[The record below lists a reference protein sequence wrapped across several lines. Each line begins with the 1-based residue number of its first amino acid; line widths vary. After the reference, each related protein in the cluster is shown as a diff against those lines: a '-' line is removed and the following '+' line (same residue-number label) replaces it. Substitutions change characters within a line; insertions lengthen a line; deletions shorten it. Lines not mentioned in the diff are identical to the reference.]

1 MSEINFFRLI
11 DAYFDGTIK
20 PTERIMLENKIQT
33 DPLLKA
39 EFDLQQNIVNGLGAA
54 RKAELKQRLS
64 AIDVSAPVGI
74 ASTAAVKWI
83 TGSLI
88 AVSLIGGLLYWN
100 INNYSSIIP
109 LDLKYQDAVTW
120 KTVDNLDIPESKS
133 IETQIS
139 KEQPSP
145 LEPKKSDADLT
156 VVVENTEIKTADAKE
171 SAKVKPQ
178 SLLSFEDDA
187 LFQQQQS
194 EGLER
199 LNTLAILKETT
210 TDTEIEIFAP
220 VIEEKYHYR
229 YFNNKLYL
237 YGNFDQEP
245 YEIVELN
252 NKGDRQLFLSY
263 KNNIYVIE
271 QNVTETAQLKK
282 LNDKMLTKELM
293 LIINE

>member
-64 AIDVSAPVGI
+64 AIDVGAPVGI

-120 KTVDNLDIPESKS
+120 KTIDNLDIPKSKS

-139 KEQPSP
+139 NEQPSP
-145 LEPKKSDADLT
+145 IERKKSDADLT
-156 VVVENTEIKTADAKE
+156 VVVENAEIKAVDAKE

-199 LNTLAILKETT
+199 LNTLAILKEKS

-229 YFNNKLYL
+229 YF
-237 YGNFDQEP
+237 
-245 YEIVELN
+245 I
-252 NKGDRQLFLSY
+252 
-263 KNNIYVIE
+263 
-271 QNVTETAQLKK
+271 
-282 LNDKMLTKELM
+282 
-293 LIINE
+293 

>member
-20 PTERIMLENKIQT
+20 PTEKIMLENKIQT

-39 EFDLQQNIVNGLGAA
+39 EFDLQQNIVSGIEAT

-64 AIDVSAPVGI
+64 AVDIGTPAGIVS
-74 ASTAAVKWI
+74 SAAVKWI

-88 AVSLIGGLLYWN
+88 SVSLIGGLLYWN
-100 INNYSSIIP
+100 IKDKSSIIP
-109 LDLKYQDAVTW
+109 LDIKFQDAIKWNTS
-120 KTVDNLDIPESKS
+120 VDLNIPESKAFANEIS
-133 IETQIS
+133 QIETS
-139 KEQPSP
+139 
-145 LEPKKSDADLT
+145 
-156 VVVENTEIKTADAKE
+156 VVENVKTKTNPVAELEKAEIASVESNE

-178 SLLSFEDDA
+178 SLLSFEDEA

-194 EGLER
+194 EELER
-199 LNTLAILKETT
+199 LDTHAILTETSS
-210 TDTEIEIFAP
+210 DTEIEIFAP

-237 YGNFDQEP
+237 YGNFEQEP
-245 YEIVELN
+245 YEIIELN
-252 NKGDRQLFLSY
+252 NKGDRRLFLSY
-263 KNNIYVIE
+263 KNNIYTIE
-271 QNVTETAQLKK
+271 QNITETAQLKK

>member
-1 MSEINFFRLI
+1 
-11 DAYFDGTIK
+11 
-20 PTERIMLENKIQT
+20 
-33 DPLLKA
+33 
-39 EFDLQQNIVNGLGAA
+39 
-54 RKAELKQRLS
+54 
-64 AIDVSAPVGI
+64 
-74 ASTAAVKWI
+74 
-83 TGSLI
+83 
-88 AVSLIGGLLYWN
+88 VSLIGGLLYWN
-100 INNYSSIIP
+100 INHYSSIIP

-120 KTVDNLDIPESKS
+120 KTIDNLDISEAKS

-139 KEQPSP
+139 KEQPAP
-145 LEPKKSDADLT
+145 LERKKSDADLT
-156 VVVENTEIKTADAKE
+156 VVVENAEIKAVDAKE

-194 EGLER
+194 EGIER

-263 KNNIYVIE
+263 KNNTYVIE